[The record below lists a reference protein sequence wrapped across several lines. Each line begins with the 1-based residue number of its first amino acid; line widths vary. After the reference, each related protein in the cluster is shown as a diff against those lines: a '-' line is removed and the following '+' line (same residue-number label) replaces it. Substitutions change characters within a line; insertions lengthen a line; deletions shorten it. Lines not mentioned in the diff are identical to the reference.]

1 MATGLVRRGLWR
13 RTCGGAVLRT
23 RQTSSATSPNSGAW
37 SAAVPELPPLPW
49 RHQHRHPRQPRP
61 ADLGSAMHFWDFACA
76 GSVLGRPDGGSARA
90 VYLTYT
96 YLRVLILTRA
106 LGRPSARVR
115 MHAAAEAHVLEFCTF
130 GVRIIQTSRGMH
142 SSTAPLQPICELYQ
156 NHSDNINIHYSHR
169 TTTGIVTSP

>member
-1 MATGLVRRGLWR
+1 MTL
-13 RTCGGAVLRT
+13 
-23 RQTSSATSPNSGAW
+23 
-37 SAAVPELPPLPW
+37 
-49 RHQHRHPRQPRP
+49 
-61 ADLGSAMHFWDFACA
+61 
-76 GSVLGRPDGGSARA
+76 SARA

-106 LGRPSARVR
+106 LRALRNRVR

-142 SSTAPLQPICELYQ
+142 SSTAPLQPIYELYQ
-156 NHSDNINIHYSHR
+156 KHNVLINTHYSNE